1 MPSFNNPQPT
11 NAILDDIV
19 DIRELLRLNVKWDPT
34 SAADIPAG
42 AKRLVEVTGGW
53 QIQIYDGAAWAS
65 IGKLMHG
72 SGSIDGYTVSTSAKA
87 GCIPVYNANAQLVG
101 SITGNAATATKL
113 ATARSIDIGGIATAD
128 AQSFNGTA
136 NITIPITR
144 ITVNNDN
151 DDALNGEVSKLH
163 GGTGRTDGAAADV
176 IVDSLAGNVKASEYG
191 QIGRAKQISATTS
204 LDSLVVPGVYK
215 GVNKGTLENGY
226 PLTIDLTPFIHVEE
240 AGGYVIQHFKTFNF
254 LFVRR
259 SSDRGASWG
268 SWAFLGGTISSTINI
283 YISKSGAANNTGLES
298 AYPTNSITSAI
309 SLARRITSPSSSAQV
324 FLRVGAGDWG
334 DVTLESLPF
343 NLLISPY
350 DGAAPT
356 EYSDELPKFG
366 SLTVYDSR
374 VRIMGIVASKVRAE
388 AGAMIQSLKSF
399 NRFRV
404 SAVNG
409 GYFQFESSGDAGN
422 ILEIPSFNGD
432 TFGIESQ
439 QYSCVYFGYI
449 NIRFAG
455 ASTATALMGAGNGGL
470 IRAIKDGT
478 LFDANGYTFTGK
490 KYQLW
495 EGGSLHVFGDKK
507 DGTLPDWLS
516 TIPGTLSGSTDDTC
530 VINGYPLGAAIDSK
544 VVHLAGEETITGAK
558 TFTSQFLTVSANT
571 PRVMLK
577 DPSFSKGNAGVSG
590 KNSAIQ
596 FSANVASDGTGN
608 GILGQIQQILDTSG
622 GNTVSVIAMQNHK
635 DKSWEGA
642 RIEVFCSA
650 DGATQYATA
659 PKPPDGDSSTKIATT
674 NWVKNNVTTVSPAT
688 AAPKALG
695 TAAVGSSAKYARED
709 HVHPLPSKFQDNAI
723 TTIRAIEFG
732 GAGTGEGGLIDF
744 HWGGTTA
751 DYTSRI
757 IESSSGILTVN
768 GLAISDGYAS
778 AKLRSKGSRSTDGTW
793 SITGCTIGA
802 PLLILHKGGSG
813 TSTGTSVQMYVSSGG
828 TGGNRSYGRYML
840 GTSTNEAD
848 MHGNVFVT
856 IPTATTVN
864 ISVTG
869 CADDGDVLYAY
880 Q

>member
-53 QIQIYDGAAWAS
+53 QIQIYDGAGWAS

-176 IVDSLAGNVKASEYG
+176 IVDSIVGNVKASEYG
-191 QIGRAKQISATTS
+191 QIGNTVSISES
-204 LDSLVVPGVYK
+204 VDLDSLVVQGNYMCNATQGVAK
-215 GVNKGTLENGY
+215 NHPETLANSLALVRVYRRQNFIMQLWSFVTRQYARQSTNG
-226 PLTIDLTPFIHVEE
+226 
-240 AGGYVIQHFKTFNF
+240 
-254 LFVRR
+254 
-259 SSDRGASWG
+259 GASWG
-268 SWAFLGGTISSTINI
+268 GWHSLGGVMGGNINI
-283 YISKSGAANNTGLES
+283 YISKSGSDSNTGLDS
-298 AYPTNSITSAI
+298 AYPVLTIGRAIRLAYMLMTGVADSNIT
-309 SLARRITSPSSSAQV
+309 LRI
-324 FLRVGAGDWG
+324 GAGDWG
-334 DVTLESLPF
+334 
-343 NLLISPY
+343 NLTMRGFSGQLRIMPY
-350 DGAAPT
+350 DGVAHT
-356 EYSDELPKFG
+356 EYSDELPVFNNLSFYGCQAIACVSLVVNVLGAFNSSFVGVPAGYKRFGRVTSNTG
-366 SLTVYDSR
+366 SLLYFDSSNAATNVLEIIPQTVNTAACFDVHNFGKIYFEYLN
-374 VRIMGIVASKVRAE
+374 IKIASNLTYTSAFISVGNGAE
-388 AGAMIQSLKSF
+388 ARFSKGRTVFNVSGGSVTGMAYSIGSGAKVVVA
-399 NRFRV
+399 NDRF
-404 SAVNG
+404 
-409 GYFQFESSGDAGN
+409 D
-422 ILEIPSFNGD
+422 GD
-432 TFGIESQ
+432 TPEWF
-439 QYSCVYFGYI
+439 
-449 NIRFAG
+449 
-455 ASTATALMGAGNGGL
+455 ST
-470 IRAIKDGT
+470 
-478 LFDANGYTFTGK
+478 
-490 KYQLW
+490 
-495 EGGSLHVFGDKK
+495 V
-507 DGTLPDWLS
+507 
-516 TIPGTLSGSTDDTC
+516 PGTVAGILSKGC
-530 VINGYPLGAAIDSK
+530 IINGFTIGGAVDDK
-544 VVHLAGEETITGAK
+544 VVHLAGTETIVGAK
-558 TFTSQFLTVSANT
+558 TFTAKPTIKMSSPQIAVIQTDISAGTAPAANQFANLVFYDASVSAVALGKLEHLLT
-571 PRVMLK
+571 TAGASEVLIQAIQ
-577 DPSFSKGNAGVSG
+577 SKVGGGGVSCSIKVG
-590 KNSAIQ
+590 
-596 FSANVASDGTGN
+596 VA
-608 GILGQIQQILDTSG
+608 
-622 GNTVSVIAMQNHK
+622 
-635 DKSWEGA
+635 
-642 RIEVFCSA
+642 A
-650 DGATQYATA
+650 DGSYYTFA
-659 PKPPDGDSSTKIATT
+659 PHPPAGDSSNKIATT
-674 NWVKNNVTTVSPAT
+674 NWVKSNVTTISPAT
-688 AAPKALG
+688 APPKALG